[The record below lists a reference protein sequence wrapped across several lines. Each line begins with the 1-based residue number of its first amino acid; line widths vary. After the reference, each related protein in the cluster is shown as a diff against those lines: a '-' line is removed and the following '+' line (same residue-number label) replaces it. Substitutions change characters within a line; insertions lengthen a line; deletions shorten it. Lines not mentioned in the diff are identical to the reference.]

1 MEQKQPDLS
10 WTQIGL
16 LWVVAIALWGVFWRV
31 SGCNSRRAQTPEQ
44 KAEAEAWAKEENE
57 RHEKLKRD
65 LDHPLVNA
73 SFKAGYGF
81 GVEHKN
87 TGLTKL
93 TERELDAYGLAACS
107 QLKVPRNLQGHAMRA
122 FKDGYGWGWFNG
134 K

>member
-1 MEQKQPDLS
+1 MEHKPPDLS
-10 WTQIGL
+10 WKQLGC
-16 LWVVAIALWGVFWRV
+16 LWLVVVVLFAFLWNARK
-31 SGCNSRRAQTPEQ
+31 APQPQTPEQ

-57 RHEKLKRD
+57 RHEKLKKD

-107 QLKVPRNLQGHAMRA
+107 HLKVPKNLQGHAMRA
-122 FKDGYGWGWFNG
+122 FKEGYGWGWLNG